1 MIAIM
6 TNPSNSSSLPLG
18 VPRRIWI
25 IAAVAMVFA
34 IIMGLMMS
42 GGPMF
47 RGMGMRSQVE
57 LTNVT
62 IDNEKALTRA
72 TTLAALSLGLSGD
85 VTNNGSEEIWQIEID
100 VALFACPK
108 DGGDSLDDC
117 SLAETVSVLAPVTVP
132 PGETRPFKG
141 WGYVSKTDLPI
152 GEAVRWTSEIDRIDT
167 H

>member
-1 MIAIM
+1 MA
-6 TNPSNSSSLPLG
+6 NPSTSSSLPLG
-18 VPRRIWI
+18 VPKHIWI
-25 IAAVAMVFA
+25 IAAVALAMTINV
-34 IIMGLMMS
+34 GLMMS

-62 IDNEKALTRA
+62 IDNEKALTR
-72 TTLAALSLGLSGD
+72 TTTQVALSLRLSGD

-100 VALFACPK
+100 VALYACPK
-108 DGGDSLDDC
+108 GGGESLDDC

>member
-6 TNPSNSSSLPLG
+6 ANPPKSSSPPLG
-18 VPRRIWI
+18 VPRRVWI
-25 IAAVAMVFA
+25 IAAVALAVT
-34 IIMGLMMS
+34 INVGLMMS
-42 GGPMF
+42 DGPMF

-62 IDNEKALTRA
+62 IDNEEALTRA
-72 TTLAALSLGLSGD
+72 TTLAALSFRLGGD

-100 VALFACPK
+100 VALYACPK
-108 DGGDSLDDC
+108 GGGDSLDDC
-117 SLAETVSVLAPVTVP
+117 GFVKQVSVLAPVTVP